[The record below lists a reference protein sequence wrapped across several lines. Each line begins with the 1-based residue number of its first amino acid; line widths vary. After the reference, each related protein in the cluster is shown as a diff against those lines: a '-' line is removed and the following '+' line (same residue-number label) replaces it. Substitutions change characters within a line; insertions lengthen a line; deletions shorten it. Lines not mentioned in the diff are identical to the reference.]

1 MAFSKLSLAIIHGG
15 SKAAEYAVIMRR
27 HPELVLLDLVYIISG
42 NNMHEHL
49 MAF

>member
-1 MAFSKLSLAIIHGG
+1 MAFSMLSLAIIHGG
-15 SKAAEYAVIMRR
+15 SKAAEYALITKR
-27 HPELVLLDLVYIISG
+27 HAELVLLDLLEIISG